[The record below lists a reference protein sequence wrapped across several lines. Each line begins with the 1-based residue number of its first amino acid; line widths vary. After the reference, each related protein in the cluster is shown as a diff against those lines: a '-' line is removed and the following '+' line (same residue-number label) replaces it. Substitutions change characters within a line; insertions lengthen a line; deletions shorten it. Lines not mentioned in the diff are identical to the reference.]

1 MTECSCG
8 FEFHFNHIIFLPKT
22 VEKYLSF
29 SIKEAK
35 EVITDRWIPLVFI
48 GQVFNY
54 SLDILVRILG
64 ENNYHYISQVLA

>member
-29 SIKEAK
+29 SIKQTK
-35 EVITDRWIPLVFI
+35 EVITDSISLY
-48 GQVFNY
+48 GQIFND

-64 ENNYHYISQVLA
+64 ENNYHCISQVLA